1 MINSPENMTHLDR
14 LSSLISHFEIA
25 ARSPVLLRESNL
37 VITGDDDV
45 LRELVLFPVGPSS
58 RSDTASVVAHAH
70 VDIGGE
76 ANPLFHALPEKLKV
90 DLTADAQIRT
100 IAELI
105 VREIS
110 ETRCGGRFA
119 LDRLCE
125 LLVVTLLRNR
135 IEHRGSETGL
145 FAGLAHPKL
154 SRVMVAMHD
163 APGRRWQ
170 IDDFVQIA
178 AMSRSQFISEF
189 QSVVGKTPMAYLKQ
203 WRLMLARIAIM
214 KGQRINKVARQ
225 YGYGSGDAFS
235 RAFTRAYGVSP
246 SKAADGNQASGALLP
261 S

>member
-1 MINSPENMTHLDR
+1 MTHLDR
-14 LSSLISHFEIA
+14 LSSLISHFEITA
-25 ARSPVLLRESNL
+25 NSRVPLQECNLL
-37 VITGDDDV
+37 VTGDDV
-45 LRELVLFPVGPSS
+45 GLRELVLFPVGPSN
-58 RSDTASVVAHAH
+58 RHDAACVVAHAH

-90 DLTADAQIRT
+90 DLSADAQIRA

-110 ETRCGGRFA
+110 ETRCGGQFA

-135 IEHRGSETGL
+135 IERRGSETGL

-214 KGQRINKVARQ
+214 KGQRVNQVARQ
-225 YGYGSGDAFS
+225 YGYGSGDAFC

-246 SKAADGNQASGALLP
+246 SKAAGSGHSSSAPPLP
-261 S
+261 

>member
-1 MINSPENMTHLDR
+1 MTHLDR

-25 ARSPVLLRESNL
+25 ANSRVSLRESNL
-37 VITGDDDV
+37 VVTGDNDG
-45 LRELVLFPVGPSS
+45 LRELVLFPAGPPK
-58 RSDTASVVAHAH
+58 RSDATIVVAHAH

-76 ANPLFHALPEKLKV
+76 ANPLFHALPERLKV
-90 DLTADAQIRT
+90 DLTADDQIRA

-145 FAGLAHPKL
+145 FAGLAHPRL

-170 IDDFVQIA
+170 IDDFVEIA

-203 WRLMLARIAIM
+203 WRLVLARIAIM

-225 YGYGSGDAFS
+225 YGYGSGDAFT

-246 SKAADGNQASGALLP
+246 SKAAAADHPPGARVP

>member
-1 MINSPENMTHLDR
+1 MIISPKNMVHLDR
-14 LSSLISHFEIA
+14 LSSLISHFEITA
-25 ARSPVLLRESNL
+25 QSRIALQESNL
-37 VITGDDDV
+37 IITGDRDG
-45 LRELVLFPVGPSS
+45 LRELVLFPSGQSN
-58 RSDTASVVAHAH
+58 RSDAASVVAHAH

-90 DLTADAQIRT
+90 NLTDDDQIRT

-135 IEHRGSETGL
+135 IEQQGSQTGL

-154 SRVMVAMHD
+154 SSVMVAMHD
-163 APGRRWQ
+163 APGRRWR

-189 QSVVGKTPMAYLKQ
+189 QAVVGKTPMAYLKQ
-203 WRLMLARIAIM
+203 WRLVLARIAIM

-225 YGYGSGDAFS
+225 YGYGSGDAFC

-246 SKAADGNQASGALLP
+246 SKAASGGRATNSQSPL
-261 S
+261 